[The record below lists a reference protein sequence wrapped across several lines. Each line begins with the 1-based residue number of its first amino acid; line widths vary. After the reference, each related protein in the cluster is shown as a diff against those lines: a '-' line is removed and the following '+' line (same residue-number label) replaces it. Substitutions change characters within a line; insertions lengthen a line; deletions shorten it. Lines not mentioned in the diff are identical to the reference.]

1 MRRVDRSV
9 TDGRTKCTGVEN
21 DVEKPSPNRSKSRA
35 PGRWAARAGV
45 PRNIMR
51 SAYPRSRAPQH
62 NRCGSGPWYRLFITG
77 TPGSYHGPGPP
88 RTVARF
94 YLGRPGARHLRGR
107 TRSRNARR
115 FTYWS
120 AGPVCAVI
128 HRLCL
133 PPEARRA
140 ILLTTPQ
147 RPQPRSKP
155 RRSGQST
162 ESQNTSFHLVRLVD
176 VSLARGSR
184 SRGARLT
191 SPKSATAAS
200 DTISATPLRVLS

>member
-1 MRRVDRSV
+1 MPPPSTGQKLKISRRRTPAPQGNICDRAFA
-9 TDGRTKCTGVEN
+9 
-21 DVEKPSPNRSKSRA
+21 RS
-35 PGRWAARAGV
+35 AARCGPAHSHQ
-45 PRNIMR
+45 PRR
-51 SAYPRSRAPQH
+51 ST
-62 NRCGSGPWYRLFITG
+62 RCGSGPWYRLFITG

-162 ESQNTSFHLVRLVD
+162 ESQNTSFHLRLVD

>member
-1 MRRVDRSV
+1 MNATLLCVRVMCNAWHV
-9 TDGRTKCTGVEN
+9 RTFSQTPLLAVNG
-21 DVEKPSPNRSKSRA
+21 PPLPFGA
-35 PGRWAARAGV
+35 PGGAASSPTGRQRGAAPVARA
-45 PRNIMR
+45 
-51 SAYPRSRAPQH
+51 AAQPRSRDAAARSRSHPRPLQV
-62 NRCGSGPWYRLFITG
+62 RPAAYRPDPHHRRQG
-77 TPGSYHGPGPP
+77 C
-88 RTVARF
+88 
-94 YLGRPGARHLRGR
+94 GAR
-107 TRSRNARR
+107 
-115 FTYWS
+115 
-120 AGPVCAVI
+120 VI

-162 ESQNTSFHLVRLVD
+162 ESQNTSFHLRLVD

>member
-140 ILLTTPQ
+140 ILLTTLDTTPQ
-147 RPQPRSKP
+147 R
-155 RRSGQST
+155 
-162 ESQNTSFHLVRLVD
+162 HL
-176 VSLARGSR
+176 
-184 SRGARLT
+184 SRGALWTIDRQVKTPPSTLFVSLT
-191 SPKSATAAS
+191 SRWREARA
-200 DTISATPLRVLS
+200 RVARG